1 MKRRYFPIEEK
12 EEAVFSAGKDQLHKE
27 AIHEGLETS
36 IARATQR
43 KSYVEPPQQRPIPT
57 FGESIPD
64 AGIHTN
70 HTNET
75 APSESAPGAPGYRSV
90 LSRGEAGS
98 KTEAP
103 KQPNYTGYDYQKD
116 AEFPQTNSYSSYGSS
131 PEYNLSRGGSYGEE
145 KVRPHQEVGGC
156 IASLDRQTQ
165 HSNASGVASL
175 RDQATG
181 VDTPAFRR
189 SSGIGI
195 ISNAARHSHLV
206 DVERPKTTARYGTV
220 ESAGLQ
226 SRTTFRADDR
236 SIFQVAIKQSLD
248 VGVQAEMLTK
258 TASIAHDTTSQ
269 EWAIKGSSTQ
279 LELAQDGA
287 AVRIDRIRTAKK
299 QAKNEVSVDRES
311 QAQAFSEKTWGKSE
325 AKKGKKSKKE
335 KGTIKSAVGAMVNQA
350 EGILIDDREGDD
362 GEVAD
367 RARRKGAKYGYNAG
381 KYAVAGGAAI
391 GRGAIRLGR
400 YGRALMDDVGKG
412 DLTGAKARQLLAS
425 RAAKS
430 VVESKSSI
438 FQVVKTGTG
447 TAIENFRGS
456 DDIGMQAI
464 TKPKDLVV
472 GTKRSL
478 KFVRNIGR
486 TIHDGVSVT
495 SKAATIVKAAGKKVI
510 SNPIIVKG
518 LVAVL
523 SIVIIIA
530 VIVAIV
536 SAIVGVIPTF
546 SLKSEEYEL
555 SQTYLYITE
564 LDAKMT
570 ADIITEDTRPHS
582 PEIDVYRYF
591 LNGQEVPKSEMEV
604 YTNADLILAFFDSKY
619 QDYSFTG
626 IIAGIFGT
634 TVKGEVEEIHKKLH
648 QIEKRTWREEVRITT
663 TDPTTGETIETI
675 EYVYH
680 MDIYLTTQTWEDY
693 YEDNKGFL
701 LDEDQQEQYNT
712 LQEVGVYTF
721 RQELSS
727 PFVGTDWSI
736 GITSRWGWRIDPI
749 TGRLSQHLG
758 LDIAMPG
765 GTPINA
771 CATGTIETGVDSSYG
786 NYIKLTHTDGS
797 YTLYAH
803 LSGFAVGSGAT
814 VLSGDV
820 IGYVGT
826 TGDSTG
832 NHLHLEYHKDGKN
845 LNPLIFT
852 ECEKPDTD
860 K

>member
-12 EEAVFSAGKDQLHKE
+12 EETVFSVGKDQLHKE

-43 KSYVEPPQQRPIPT
+43 KSYVEPPQQRPIST
-57 FGESIPD
+57 FGESLRD

-75 APSESAPGAPGYRSV
+75 TPSESAPGAPGYRAV
-90 LSRGEAGS
+90 LGRGEVGS
-98 KTEAP
+98 KTGVPEDR
-103 KQPNYTGYDYQKD
+103 YDYRND
-116 AEFPQTNSYSSYGSS
+116 AELPRAGTRYGSS
-131 PEYNLSRGGSYGEE
+131 PEYDLPRGGSYGRE
-145 KVRPHQEVGGC
+145 KARPHQEVNGRT
-156 IASLDRQTQ
+156 APADRQTQ
-165 HSNASGVASL
+165 YPNASGGAL
-175 RDQATG
+175 REQATRA
-181 VDTPAFRR
+181 DIPAFRR
-189 SSGIGI
+189 NSGI

-206 DVERPKTTARYGTV
+206 DVEKPKTTSRYGTV
-220 ESAGLQ
+220 ENAGLQ
-226 SRTTFRADDR
+226 SWAAFRADDR
-236 SIFQVAIKQSLD
+236 SMFQAPIKQSLD
-248 VGVQAEMLTK
+248 AGIRAGIRSETEPMAQDTK
-258 TASIAHDTTSQ
+258 L
-269 EWAIKGSSTQ
+269 K

-287 AVRIDRIRTAKK
+287 ATGIDTIHTAKTQGK
-299 QAKNEVSVDRES
+299 GSNFRTRES
-311 QAQAFSEKTWGKSE
+311 QAQAFAEKTWGKSGVKNGKE
-325 AKKGKKSKKE
+325 KKGI
-335 KGTIKSAVGAMVNQA
+335 IKFAAGAMANQA
-350 EGILIDDREGDD
+350 ERVLDDREGAD

-381 KYAVAGGAAI
+381 KYAVAGGAAA

-400 YGRALMDDVGKG
+400 YGRALVDDLGKG
-412 DLTGAKARQLLAS
+412 HLTGAQARKLLAS

-438 FQVVKTGTG
+438 FQVVKTG
-447 TAIENFRGS
+447 AVASIENFKGS
-456 DDIGMQAI
+456 DDIGIQAI
-464 TKPKDLVV
+464 TKPKDIVV

-478 KFVRNIGR
+478 KFVRSIGR
-486 TIHDGVSVT
+486 TIQGSFSTT
-495 SKAATIVKAAGKKVI
+495 SKAAAIVKAAGKKVI

-523 SIVIIIA
+523 PIVIIIA
-530 VIVAIV
+530 IIVAIV

-570 ADIITEDTRPHS
+570 ADIAQEDTRPHS
-582 PEIDVYRYF
+582 PEIDVYKYF
-591 LNGQEVPKSEMEV
+591 LNGQEVSKSQMEV

-619 QDYSFTG
+619 EDYSFSG

-648 QIEKRTWREEVRITT
+648 QVEKKTWREEVRTTT
-663 TDPTTGETIETI
+663 TDPNTGETTTTVTYI
-675 EYVYH
+675 YH

-693 YEDNKGFL
+693 YEENKDSL

-727 PFVGTDWSI
+727 PFVGTDWSV

-771 CATGTIETGVDSSYG
+771 CATGTVETGVDSSYG

-803 LSGFAVGSGAT
+803 LSGFAVASGAT

-852 ECEKPDTD
+852 ECEKPEE
-860 K
+860 